1 MESQLN
7 CIAEQEPWK
16 NLSTKYFGI
25 HSYLKEA
32 ISKSIMF
39 DIQPDLLLED
49 DKIDEVVKYLLNNHR
64 KDLLAAMKY
73 VSSLQHILLLMHL
86 ISHIPSYRV
95 FMINCHGYYL
105 KKFLNMR
112 QLLE

>member
-7 CIAEQEPWK
+7 CLAEQEPWK
-16 NLSTKYFGI
+16 NLSSKYFGI
-25 HSYLKEA
+25 HSYLIEA
-32 ISKSIMF
+32 IEKSIMF

-49 DKIDEVVKYLLNNHR
+49 DKIDEVVKYLLNNHG

-105 KKFLNMR
+105 KQILNMR

>member
-16 NLSTKYFGI
+16 NLSMKYFGI

-49 DKIDEVVKYLLNNHR
+49 DKIDEVVKYLLNNHG

-73 VSSLQHILLLMHL
+73 VSSLQHILLVSRSRGVL
-86 ISHIPSYRV
+86 
-95 FMINCHGYYL
+95 
-105 KKFLNMR
+105 
-112 QLLE
+112 

>member
-7 CIAEQEPWK
+7 CLAEQEPWK
-16 NLSTKYFGI
+16 NLSDKYFGI

-49 DKIDEVVKYLLNNHR
+49 EKIDEVVKYLLNNHR
-64 KDLLAAMKY
+64 NDLLEAMTN
-73 VSSLQHILLLMHL
+73 VSS
-86 ISHIPSYRV
+86 
-95 FMINCHGYYL
+95 
-105 KKFLNMR
+105 
-112 QLLE
+112 